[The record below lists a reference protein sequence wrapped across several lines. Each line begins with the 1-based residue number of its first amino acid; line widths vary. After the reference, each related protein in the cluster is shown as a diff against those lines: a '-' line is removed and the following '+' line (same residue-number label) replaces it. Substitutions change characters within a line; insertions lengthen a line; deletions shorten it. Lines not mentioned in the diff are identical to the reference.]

1 VLAILSNLK
10 KSLPDL
16 PPTYARQVKE
26 FGVDPSR
33 PLKVPPLNLVIFI
46 VGSRGDVSEDP
57 TDATT
62 ISTKLRPA
70 PQVQPYLALA
80 LRLIQRNG
88 HRVRIATHDT
98 FKSFVLEQKQV
109 LKGWKDRE
117 GRSLEDKL
125 EFFGVGGDPKELMAY
140 MVKSEHSCRFRHLV
154 RH

>member
-1 VLAILSNLK
+1 
-10 KSLPDL
+10 
-16 PPTYARQVKE
+16 
-26 FGVDPSR
+26 
-33 PLKVPPLNLVIFI
+33 
-46 VGSRGDVSEDP
+46 
-57 TDATT
+57 
-62 ISTKLRPA
+62 
-70 PQVQPYLALA
+70 LA

-140 MVKSEHSCRFRHLV
+140 MVKSEHSCRSTPGPALMVASEQIPAFYLDSNP
-154 RH
+154 